1 MKKVFQFLN
10 KAKAL
15 DGDVGIE
22 IECEGKNLRVVEGKY
37 WNTESDGSLRGHFP
51 DTAAEYVLKKPI
63 NIKEVVP
70 ALEELQAELKNAKLD
85 FSYRTS
91 VHVHVN
97 VQDLTNDEL
106 MNFMY
111 VYMLLEEPMV
121 NFCGRERKGNRFCLR
136 ISDAEG
142 FMFSLNE
149 VFRKGVGEA
158 IRLPENDIRYSSM
171 NIASIHKYGSVE
183 FRAMRGTMDVETIN
197 IWCNAL
203 ISLREFSKRFKEP
216 KDIVRAFLDH
226 DPKDF
231 MKEAL
236 GEYYNHFTYPRMV
249 KEVQRSYSLSLDL
262 PFVFKTYKE
271 PEKPEMGDLEQAWW
285 DLKLRWNIERAGNE
299 ENPAHPKMRINTNTV
314 QVQERGR
321 TGFLN
326 WQVLDNFTPEDQAI
340 LRELDAHFRTTRPRT
355 PRAPVEITF

>member
-1 MKKVFQFLN
+1 
-10 KAKAL
+10 
-15 DGDVGIE
+15 
-22 IECEGKNLRVVEGKY
+22 
-37 WNTESDGSLRGHFP
+37 
-51 DTAAEYVLKKPI
+51 
-63 NIKEVVP
+63 
-70 ALEELQAELKNAKLD
+70 LEELQAELKNAKLD

-171 NIASIHKYGSVE
+171 NIASIRKYGSVE

-216 KDIVRAFLDH
+216 KDIVRAFLEH

-236 GEYYNHFTYPRMV
+236 GEYYTHFTYPRMV

-262 PFVFKTYKE
+262 PFVFKAYEE
-271 PEKPEMGDLEQAWW
+271 PKKVEIALDGVEAAFWEFK
-285 DLKLRWNIERAGNE
+285 RRFNIEMADRQA
-299 ENPAHPKMRINTNTV
+299 NPEYIKIRIHQGTGVV
-314 QVQERGR
+314 QVIRRGGTWLDWMPLGHYTEEQQEQLRV
-321 TGFLN
+321 F
-326 WQVLDNFTPEDQAI
+326 DQYY
-340 LRELDAHFRTTRPRT
+340 RTTRPRT
-355 PRAPVEITF
+355 PRAPLEELGF